1 MLRSVSM
8 LFGLHAEPNGATST
22 RDILAAEPQTKS
34 LDGKKPPTHRGVM
47 IGSWMS
53 FISVAAAAI
62 SFPFMQT
69 RRDALGCDAL
79 CQGGQTSL
87 RSGLMLVGAS
97 LIGRSSD
104 QFGRKPMLV
113 IGLVASLTSLAI
125 SASMDTILG
134 MWVAIVPTALLN
146 HNWSVLKALFADYVA
161 EEGGSDADR
170 AGAVGKLGM
179 AIGLS
184 FMAGPLL
191 GTLVVKSYQE
201 AILLSMALTA
211 CSGIFIF
218 FLPAPKAPK
227 VGASQAAAAE
237 KKKKA
242 SSGLMDFMRMPVLQT
257 RGAQLLMLMRLTMA
271 LAFHM
276 FAPVWQVSLKTRF
289 DFGPMDHAKLM
300 GMVGFSYA
308 LSQGL
313 VAKPLIAYF
322 GKDPTKL
329 ILLCISILGGCR
341 PFALKTSS
349 VAVVYVLYVPMV
361 IALGVMN
368 TAITTACSF
377 LADGDQLGGLFGIM
391 ESVESIA
398 GMVGPALGG
407 LAAAYHADLP
417 LAAVCGSYAA
427 TFVLVMLFFNK
438 HVAQAQA
445 GKSAAP
451 GKKDA

>member
-87 RSGLMLVGAS
+87 RSGLMLIGAS

-125 SASMDTILG
+125 SATMDTILG
-134 MWVAIVPTALLN
+134 MWLALVPAALLN
-146 HNWSVLKALFADYVA
+146 HNWSVLKALFADYIA
-161 EEGGSDADR
+161 ERGGSDADR

-191 GTLVVKSYQE
+191 GTLVVKSYQG
-201 AILLSMALTA
+201 AILLSMGLTA
-211 CSGIFIF
+211 FSGVFII
-218 FLPAPKAPK
+218 FLPAPKAA
-227 VGASQAAAAE
+227 ASPAAA
-237 KKKKA
+237 KSGKA
-242 SSGLMDFMRMPVLQT
+242 SSGLMDFVRMPVLRT
-257 RGAQLLMLMRLTMA
+257 RGAQLLMLMRLMMA

-289 DFGPMDHAKLM
+289 DFGPPDHAKLM

-313 VAKPLIAYF
+313 VARPLIAFF

-329 ILLCISILGGCR
+329 ILLCISILGACR
-341 PFALKTSS
+341 PFALKTDS
-349 VAVVYVLYVPMV
+349 VAVVYMLYVPMV

-391 ESVESIA
+391 ESVESVA

-417 LAAVCGSYAA
+417 LAAVCGSYAVA
-427 TFVLVMLFFNK
+427 FVLVLLFFNT
-438 HVAQAQA
+438 HVAQAQG
-445 GKSAAP
+445 GKAKGAAP